1 MHGPKSDFL
10 IMAADSILVWQ
21 FVINSDNS
29 PYQMV
34 SILLVLSAGI
44 LSGIAV
50 IRKPF
55 LHKVN
60 NELMNW
66 AIYLLLFM
74 LGISVGTN
82 KEVIENL
89 GKIG

>member
-1 MHGPKSDFL
+1 MGP
-10 IMAADSILVWQ
+10 
-21 FVINSDNS
+21 
-29 PYQMV
+29 
-34 SILLVLSAGI
+34 ILLVLSAGI
-44 LSGIAV
+44 LTGLLI
-50 IRKPF
+50 IRKPL

-82 KEVIENL
+82 REVIENL
-89 GKIG
+89 DKIGYEALVIAIASITGSVLFSALLFKVLFKQK

>member
-1 MHGPKSDFL
+1 MGP
-10 IMAADSILVWQ
+10 
-21 FVINSDNS
+21 
-29 PYQMV
+29 
-34 SILLVLSAGI
+34 ILLVLSAGI
-44 LSGIAV
+44 ITGLLI

-82 KEVIENL
+82 REVIENIS
-89 GKIG
+89 KIGFEAIIIAIASIAGSVLLSALLFKVLFRQK

>member
-1 MHGPKSDFL
+1 
-10 IMAADSILVWQ
+10 
-21 FVINSDNS
+21 
-29 PYQMV
+29 MV

-44 LSGIAV
+44 LSGLVI
-50 IRKPF
+50 IRKPL

-89 GKIG
+89 GKIGYEAVTIAIASITGSVLLSALLFKVLFKQK